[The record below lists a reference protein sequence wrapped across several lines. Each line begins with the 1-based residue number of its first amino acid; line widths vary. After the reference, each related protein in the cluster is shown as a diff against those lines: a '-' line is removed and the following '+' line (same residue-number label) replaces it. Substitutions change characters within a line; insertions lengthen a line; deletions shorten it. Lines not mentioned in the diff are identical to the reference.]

1 MTKIYA
7 ILGPHAA
14 GKSTL
19 LKLLKDRGFSSI
31 VSHTT
36 RKNSGNELD
45 RIEYKFISKEDFLRL
60 DLVEKSTYQGNYYG
74 IEKNELLTKMQEN
87 KINFVLV
94 DKNGLKQLKKL
105 LSNRVESI
113 YIMVDYVTMIER
125 MLRRGE
131 SNANIKR
138 QLEYAEANGEF
149 DNWKICDHVVKNVLN
164 IEISM
169 RQILAIIN
177 RD

>member
-19 LKLLKDRGFSSI
+19 LKILRNRGFSSI

-36 RKNSGNELD
+36 RKITDSETNN
-45 RIEYKFISKEDFLRL
+45 IEYKFVSKENFLKL

-74 IEKNELLTKMQEN
+74 IEKNELLNKMQEN
-87 KINFVLV
+87 KINFVIV

-105 LSNRVESI
+105 LSHRIESI
-113 YIMVDYVTMIER
+113 YIMVDYVTMVER
-125 MLRRGE
+125 MLKRGE
-131 SNANIKR
+131 TNANIKK

-149 DNWKICDHVVKNVLN
+149 DNWKICDHIVKNVLDVD
-164 IEISM
+164 ISI

-177 RD
+177 RC